1 MEVKE
6 IEFEE
11 AIKFAAEN
19 KTALVWIGSEPK
31 EYIEE
36 LLGIE
41 KNTLKQMS
49 PQAFMKLNA
58 NEAKLLENHIFVCYH
73 GNSSRYVASILK
85 DKYGVESLSLKG
97 GVTRIV
103 GEIF

>member
-1 MEVKE
+1 MEIKE

-19 KTALVWIGSEPK
+19 NTALVWIGVEPK

-41 KNTLKQMS
+41 KNTLKQMT
-49 PQAFMKLNA
+49 PPALMKLDTK
-58 NEAKLLENHIFVCYH
+58 EAKSLENHIFVCYH

-85 DKYGVESLSLKG
+85 DKYGVEALSLKG
-97 GVTRIV
+97 GITRIV

>member
-1 MEVKE
+1 MEIKE

-11 AIKFAAEN
+11 AIKFATAK
-19 KTALVWIGSEPK
+19 KTALVWIGAEPK

-41 KNTLKQMS
+41 KNTLKQMT
-49 PQAFMKLNA
+49 PPALMKLNA
-58 NEAKLLENHIFVCYH
+58 EEAKSLENHIFVCYH
-73 GNSSRYVASILK
+73 GNSSKYVASMLK
-85 DKYGVESLSLKG
+85 DKYGIETLSLKG
-97 GVTRIV
+97 GITRIV